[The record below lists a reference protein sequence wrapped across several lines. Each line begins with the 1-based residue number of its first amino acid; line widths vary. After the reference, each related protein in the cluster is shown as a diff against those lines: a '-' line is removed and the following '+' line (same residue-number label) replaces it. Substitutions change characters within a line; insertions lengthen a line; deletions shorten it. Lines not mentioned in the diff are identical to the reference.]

1 MGVTSIP
8 YGHQQI
14 TEADIKAVVA
24 VLKSEYLTQGP
35 RIDAFEKV
43 FANYI
48 GSKYAVAVANGT
60 AALHLS
66 AIALGVVPGKRVIS
80 SPLTFAASTN
90 CVLYCGGT
98 IEFCDIDPQTLLLD
112 INLVRKKLE
121 SSPKDTYAGI
131 IPVDFAG
138 AAVDMEAFRLL
149 ADEFNLFLLEDSCHA
164 PGGYF
169 IDSKGQ
175 KQFCGNCNYAD
186 AAIFSFHPVK
196 HITCGEGGMITTN
209 NSYLAQQSRKFAGIG
224 YKHLTANA
232 GETHLARN
240 EVQDPSYAR
249 FDTVGFNYRMN
260 DIQAGLGLSQLKRLE
275 LIVKERNTLFENY
288 KKNLLS
294 NDLRMIEIPD
304 GVYSAL
310 HLAIL
315 RFKEFDLQSKL
326 YENLR
331 KSSIGTQ
338 VHYIPVHLQPYYKNN
353 FGFKEGDFPESE
365 YYSKT
370 CLSLPL
376 YSRMQYDDQSRV
388 IESILTI
395 VGSNY

>member
-169 IDSKGQ
+169 IDSKGK
-175 KQFCGNCNYAD
+175 KQNCGNCAFAD

-196 HITCGEGGMITTN
+196 HIACGEGGMITTN
-209 NSYLAQQSRKFAGIG
+209 DQKFYKKLLRLRTHGITKDPKELNRNDGGWYYEMQDLGYNYRLSDISAALGISQLERADKNLAIRRDIATNYSKSFKSFNGVQFMNNNHNGHAF
-224 YKHLTANA
+224 
-232 GETHLARN
+232 HLA
-240 EVQDPSYAR
+240 VIKS
-249 FDTVGFNYRMN
+249 
-260 DIQAGLGLSQLKRLE
+260 
-275 LIVKERNTLFENY
+275 ENR
-288 KKNLLS
+288 
-294 NDLRMIEIPD
+294 DE
-304 GVYSAL
+304 
-310 HLAIL
+310 
-315 RFKEFDLQSKL
+315 L
-326 YENLR
+326 YEYLKENQ
-331 KSSIGTQ
+331 IYTQ
-338 VHYIPVHLQPYYKNN
+338 VHYIPVHLHPYYQRKY
-353 FGFKEGDFPESE
+353 GFQIGDFPNAEE
-365 YYSKT
+365 YYKKG
-370 CLSLPL
+370 LSLPIYPDL
-376 YSRMQYDDQSRV
+376 THEENLFV
-388 IESILTI
+388 IDKVKSFF
-395 VGSNY
+395 